1 MKCELVQPLVV
12 HRFAAFA
19 ELAVYVRRPELQAMC
34 KAAVEAGGTVTAEV
48 IRKILPSATE
58 AAARNIVDW
67 CCEIGLCDRNGR
79 LNEHGA
85 HAAQSGEAPLIE
97 QGVYAFWGVEH
108 PVLGNRVLHW
118 DRFHIDRDKD
128 ANPQPLPMAPARGQH
143 WRSAVLA
150 KASFVLRDLP
160 TGNAEPLGLED
171 REHGSECTFH
181 WTIDFNA
188 DASRWHLS
196 GYLRGGSKDPQLP
209 ILPDATDRAC
219 DLRALADRWLSG
231 VEPTIGRWN
240 RQERRLDVG
249 FTENADERLLS
260 DFRTAVPLDEAE
272 GPDGDTYSD
281 VRIQDVPVG
290 PSSAAD
296 ARRWMLWRLRRK
308 LATPGYWSADNI
320 VAEYGSAVEGTPL
333 QMMTTSPQASE
344 FAAECQRD
352 RGMFWRVAAPMDL
365 CIPSLEVRAGP
376 APNAARASEQSP
388 LVVRVGPGSTITMKQ
403 FVVQLLGGAK
413 PKRVLLCDKYVR
425 GEYNLK
431 ALDVL
436 RKTLQSA
443 SPAAVLEVLTDRD
456 PDDTRQEASV
466 RTVLGRAPQWYSD
479 VFGRSTADRPHD
491 RYLLIDGGS
500 TQLAWQMSN
509 SPLDARPSAN
519 GAWAI
524 DSPMRWRDLACF
536 AVSPHELHFPAMSM
550 WFTQGRQS

>member
-19 ELAVYVRRPELQAMC
+19 ELAVYVRRPELEAMC

-48 IRKILPSATE
+48 IRKILPNATE

-79 LNEHGA
+79 LNEHGVQ
-85 HAAQSGEAPLIE
+85 AAQSGEAPLIE
-97 QGVYAFWGVEH
+97 QGVYALWGAEH

-118 DRFHIDRDKD
+118 DRVRIDRDED
-128 ANPQPLPMAPARGQH
+128 ANPQPLPMVPARGQH
-143 WRSAVLA
+143 WRSVVSAQA
-150 KASFVLRDLP
+150 FVLRDLP
-160 TGNAEPLGLED
+160 AGNAEPLGLED
-171 REHGSECTFH
+171 RAHGSECMFH

-188 DASRWHLS
+188 GVSRWHLS
-196 GYLRGGSKDPQLP
+196 GHLRGGSRDPQLS
-209 ILPDATDRAC
+209 IRPDAIDLAC

-231 VEPTIGRWN
+231 VEGTLGRWN
-240 RQERRLDVG
+240 CQERRLDVG
-249 FTENADERLLS
+249 FTEKADERMLS
-260 DFRTAVPLDEAE
+260 EFRTSVPLDEAE
-272 GPDGDTYSD
+272 GPDGDVYSD

-290 PSSAAD
+290 PASAAD

-308 LATPGYWSADNI
+308 LASPGYWSAENI
-320 VAEYGSAVEGTPL
+320 TAEYVAAVENTPL
-333 QMMTTSPQASE
+333 QVMTTSPQASE
-344 FAAECQRD
+344 LAAECQRD
-352 RGMFWRVAAPMDL
+352 RAMFWRVAAPMDL
-365 CIPSLEVRAGP
+365 CIPSPEVKAGS
-376 APNAARASEQSP
+376 APNATRASEQSP
-388 LVVRVGPGSTITMKQ
+388 VVVRVGPGSTITMKQ
-403 FVVQLLGGAK
+403 FVVQLLGGAT

-431 ALDVL
+431 ALAL
-436 RKTLQSA
+436 LHKTLQSA

-456 PDDTRQEASV
+456 PDDTRQEATV

-491 RYLLIDGGS
+491 RYLLIGGGA
-500 TQLAWQMSN
+500 TRLAWQMSN

-519 GAWAI
+519 GTWTI
-524 DSPMRWRDLACF
+524 DSPMRWRDLACSP
-536 AVSPHELHFPAMSM
+536 VSPHELHFPAMSA